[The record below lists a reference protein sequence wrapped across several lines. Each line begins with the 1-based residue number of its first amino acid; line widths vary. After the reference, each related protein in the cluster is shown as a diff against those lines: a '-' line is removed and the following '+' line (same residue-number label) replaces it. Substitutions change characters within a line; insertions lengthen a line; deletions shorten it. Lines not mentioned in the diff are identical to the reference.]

1 MLTAVIPSTPICFE
15 KFARHSA
22 ILFLVW
28 ALWLYFPLGMG
39 VIHIFFCSAEGV
51 VLESVA
57 GEVVKSLETFGVA
70 CAVMT
75 GAVFLEVGVVI
86 G

>member
-1 MLTAVIPSTPICFE
+1 
-15 KFARHSA
+15 
-22 ILFLVW
+22 
-28 ALWLYFPLGMG
+28 MG
-39 VIHIFFCSAEGV
+39 VIHIFLCPAEGV

-57 GEVVKSLETFGVA
+57 GEVVESLETFGVT
-70 CAVMT
+70 CAVVT